1 MNEDEQQ
8 LHWLVRPS
16 TIRKLWIGASIV
28 LALVVLAQTVI
39 YVKGYFGFDGWFGFG
54 AVYGFFSCLI
64 MVLVA
69 KLLGK
74 LLKRPE
80 DYYHSE
86 LPDQSAQPDRAAES
100 NHPGEASMAPVEE
113 RNNGL

>member
-1 MNEDEQQ
+1 MNDEKQ

-16 TIRKLWIGASIV
+16 TIRKLWIGSSIV

-39 YVKGYFGFDGWFGFG
+39 YVKGYFGFDGWFGLG

-74 LLKRPE
+74 VLKRPE
-80 DYYHSE
+80 NYYEISVQDQPAD
-86 LPDQSAQPDRAAES
+86 LPPSDNPVKERS
-100 NHPGEASMAPVEE
+100 NGV
-113 RNNGL
+113 

>member
-1 MNEDEQQ
+1 MNDEKQ

-16 TIRKLWIGASIV
+16 TIRKLWIGFSVV

-39 YVKGYFGFDGWFGFG
+39 YIKGYFGFDAWFGFG
-54 AVYGFFSCLI
+54 AIYGFVSCLL

-69 KLLGK
+69 KLLGV

-80 DYYHSE
+80 NYYDISQQ
-86 LPDQSAQPDRAAES
+86 DQTAES
-100 NHPGEASMAPVEE
+100 HGHDKVEE
-113 RNNGL
+113 RSNGV